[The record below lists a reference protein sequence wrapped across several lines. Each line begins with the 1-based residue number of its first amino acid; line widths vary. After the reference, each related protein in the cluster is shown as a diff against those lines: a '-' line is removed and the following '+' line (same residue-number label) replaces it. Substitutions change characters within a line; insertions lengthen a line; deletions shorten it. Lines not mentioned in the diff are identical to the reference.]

1 MRIAVGADRR
11 SIVTLVVGEGLRLAL
26 LGVVIGVSLQGA
38 VTTSLGS
45 VLYGLSATTASTA
58 FATCLILL
66 LLTAFASYV
75 PARRA
80 ARIDPSCLLRR
91 E

>member
-1 MRIAVGADRR
+1 MAVGADRR
-11 SIVTLVVGEGLRLAL
+11 TILALVLGEGLRLAL
-26 LGVVIGVSLQGA
+26 FGVVLGISLHIA
-38 VTTSLGS
+38 VTKSLDS
-45 VLYGLSATTASTA
+45 LLYGLTAPNASTA

-66 LLTAFASYV
+66 LVTVSASYI

-80 ARIDPSCLLRR
+80 ARVDPSCLLRG